1 MKVFEGNKKFNILQI
16 ISCKKAKLNFNVSLV
31 YYKIKIHTY
40 MMKLENNLYL
50 KQKIIRIIVLE

>member
-31 YYKIKIHTY
+31 YYKIKIH